1 MGTTTEELKKL
12 YNKLGGKDSNIP
24 KASTP
29 GEVLNGINELDL
41 GGGTEI
47 DDESTSTDTTWSST
61 KIDSEI
67 SSHIGTE
74 YSTSEKNIGKWTDGR
89 TVYRK
94 IIPIGST
101 WLNIGTTANQ
111 SIVYQ
116 EDWVKSIDFITNVT
130 AVSSEEYYSNKF
142 DLAAQVD
149 KVYGTITGYWNNPFG
164 GAFESVYVS
173 YVILEY
179 VKTSS

>member
-12 YNKLGGKDSNIP
+12 YSKLGGKDSNIP
-24 KASTP
+24 KVSTP

-41 GGGTEI
+41 SGTKI
-47 DDESTSTDTTWSST
+47 DDDSTSTDATWSST
-61 KIDSEI
+61 KINSEI

-74 YSTSEKNIGKWTDGR
+74 YSTSEKSIGKWVDGR

-94 IIPIGST
+94 IISVNST
-101 WLNIGTTANQ
+101 WLNIGTTSNQ

-116 EDWVKSIDFITNVT
+116 EDWVKSIDFITNAT
-130 AVSSEEYYSNKF
+130 AVSSEEFYASKF

-149 KVYGTITGYWNNPFG
+149 KGNGSIAGYWNNPFG
-164 GAFESVYVS
+164 GSFDRMYVS

-179 VKTSS
+179 VKASS